1 MRMKDKVALVTG
13 GASGLGAATAVRLAE
28 EGAKVCVCD
37 LDEVGGQKTVAQI
50 GEAGGDAFFFK
61 SDVSTAEGA
70 EACVAAAVERFG
82 ALHVLFNNAGISGAY
97 RAGQSNL
104 DSMEPEEFDK
114 VIAVNLRGVFLVAKY
129 AARAMREAG
138 GGAIVNTASIAGLV
152 GMANPGYSGSKGGVH
167 VMTKMMALEL
177 AKDNIRVNAVAP
189 GSSTPRCSAAYT
201 GGPTR
206 RRSRNR
212 WSATHRSPPSDGTGN
227 PPTSPTPSSISPPT
241 RPPSL
246 PATAWS
252 STAGSPPSRDLC
264 VTRPRAQA
272 WVGPGGLASSP
283 NGDLC
288 KTPSRERA
296 PP

>member
-1 MRMKDKVALVTG
+1 M
-13 GASGLGAATAVRLAE
+13 
-28 EGAKVCVCD
+28 
-37 LDEVGGQKTVAQI
+37 
-50 GEAGGDAFFFK
+50 
-61 SDVSTAEGA
+61 
-70 EACVAAAVERFG
+70 ERFG

-189 GSSTPRCSAAYT
+189 GFINTPMLRGVHRGTDEATQQKSLERYASVT
-201 GGPTR
+201 PIGRHGEPTDIA
-206 RRSRNR
+206 N
-212 WSATHRSPPSDGTGN
+212 AV
-227 PPTSPTPSSISPPT
+227 
-241 RPPSL
+241 L
-246 PATAWS
+246 Y
-252 STAGSPPSRDLC
+252 
-264 VTRPRAQA
+264 
-272 WVGPGGLASSP
+272 LASDEASFVT
-283 NGDLC
+283 GHSLVVDGGF
-288 KTPSRERA
+288 TA
-296 PP
+296 Q

>member
-50 GEAGGDAFFFK
+50 GEAGGDAVFFK

-114 VIAVNLRGVFLVAKY
+114 VIAVNLRRLLPRGQVR
-129 AARAMREAG
+129 ARACARPA

-152 GMANPGYSGSKGGVH
+152 GMA
-167 VMTKMMALEL
+167 T
-177 AKDNIRVNAVAP
+177 
-189 GSSTPRCSAAYT
+189 
-201 GGPTR
+201 
-206 RRSRNR
+206 
-212 WSATHRSPPSDGTGN
+212 
-227 PPTSPTPSSISPPT
+227 
-241 RPPSL
+241 
-246 PATAWS
+246 PATA
-252 STAGSPPSRDLC
+252 A
-264 VTRPRAQA
+264 PRA
-272 WVGPGGLASSP
+272 AS
-283 NGDLC
+283 
-288 KTPSRERA
+288 T
-296 PP
+296 

>member
-13 GASGLGAATAVRLAE
+13 GASGLGAAAAVRLAE

-37 LDEVGGQKTVAQI
+37 LDEIGGQKTVAQI
-50 GEAGGDAFFFK
+50 GESGGDAFFVK

-97 RAGQSNL
+97 QTRQSNL

-189 GSSTPRCSAAYT
+189 GFINTPMLRGIQPRGRRSDAAEVAWSASRQGHPHRTPRRAHRHRQRRPLSRLRR
-201 GGPTR
+201 GLLRHRPQPR
-206 RRSRNR
+206 RRRR
-212 WSATHRSPPSDGTGN
+212 LHRPIAEVLPLLPTGE
-227 PPTSPTPSSISPPT
+227 
-241 RPPSL
+241 
-246 PATAWS
+246 
-252 STAGSPPSRDLC
+252 D
-264 VTRPRAQA
+264 
-272 WVGPGGLASSP
+272 
-283 NGDLC
+283 
-288 KTPSRERA
+288 
-296 PP
+296 

>member
-13 GASGLGAATAVRLAE
+13 GASGLGAAAAVRLAE

-37 LDEVGGQKTVAQI
+37 LDEIGGQKTVARI
-50 GEAGGDAFFFK
+50 GEAGGDAFFVK

-97 RAGQSNL
+97 RTRQSNL

-189 GSSTPRCSAAYT
+189 GFIDTPMLRGHTPR
-201 GGPTR
+201 GR
-206 RRSRNR
+206 RGDTAEVVGALRQGHP
-212 WSATHRSPPSDGTGN
+212 HRTARRARR
-227 PPTSPTPSSISPPT
+227 TSPTPSSTSPPT
-241 RPPSL
+241 RPPSS
-246 PATAWS
+246 PATVWS
-252 STAGSPPSRDLC
+252 STAASPPSSAVQWD
-264 VTRPRAQA
+264 
-272 WVGPGGLASSP
+272 
-283 NGDLC
+283 D
-288 KTPSRERA
+288 
-296 PP
+296 